1 MFHSTNLHFSTY
13 PGQVGQGNGGGGD
26 AEVNKN
32 NGPYHQEPQPSE
44 QGQVTHT
51 RSAQDR
57 EAQNH
62 ERYEL
67 AAREVPRQEGG
78 RAAHQG
84 EGHSIQAQLGRAR
97 EGSVVAGG
105 AVAARQG
112 VQSEVPKLVKGKT
125 KGSRREGD
133 C

>member
-1 MFHSTNLHFSTY
+1 M
-13 PGQVGQGNGGGGD
+13 GQGNGGGGD

-32 NGPYHQEPQPSE
+32 NSPCPQEPQPSE

-67 AAREVPRQEGG
+67 AARKVPRQEGG

-84 EGHSIQAQLGRAR
+84 EGHSIRAWLGRAR
-97 EGSVVAGG
+97 EGSLVAGG
-105 AVAARQG
+105 TVAVRQG
-112 VQSEVPKLVKGKT
+112 VQSEVPKLEKGKPE
-125 KGSRREGD
+125 GARREGN